1 MEFYGKLFVG
11 DGVADRA
18 DKIKQKLLKNE
29 FMPFVHV
36 ITLPLTDDGM
46 LEIYP
51 AYILRQE
58 LYRNMTVKVVG
69 LAADHSEACRVV
81 QQIVEEC
88 MKSTG
93 KVDLKGYLKF

>member
-36 ITLPLTDDGM
+36 ITLPLM
-46 LEIYP
+46 
-51 AYILRQE
+51 ACWRYIPPI
-58 LYRNMTVKVVG
+58 
-69 LAADHSEACRVV
+69 S
-81 QQIVEEC
+81 
-88 MKSTG
+88 
-93 KVDLKGYLKF
+93 